1 MVNLT
6 PRAQQVLILAK
17 QEAER
22 FGHQFVG
29 TEHILSALLKVQQC
43 IAVSVLCSMNIDI
56 KQVQAKLEKQLANI
70 KASDSK
76 EGKTPSAVEL
86 TPRVQK
92 VLLLAAKEANVLQH
106 PYVGTEHI
114 LLGLLR
120 EEDSVAAQILIDC
133 GVNIANCRQALLA
146 ALDPNFVDDDDD
158 DDVQNVGIAKNVKQ
172 ARAENAKTPA
182 LRAFGRDLTAVARDG
197 GLDPIIGRDK
207 EIERVIQILCRR
219 TKNNPALVGEAGVGK
234 TAIVEGLAQA
244 IATGTVPPPLVDKRV
259 ISLDIALML
268 AGTKYRGQF
277 EERLKAVMDDIVR
290 AGNIILFLDELH
302 TIVGTGSSEGSMDAS
317 NILKPALSRGEVQCV
332 GATTL
337 DEYRKHIERDSALE
351 RRFQPVKVEP
361 PTIDETIQILN
372 GIKKNY
378 EKHHNVTYADD
389 AIEAAVK
396 LSARYIQDR
405 FLPDKAIDL
414 LDEAGAR
421 TRLNGMSRLPKL
433 DELNQKITDAGHGKE
448 QAIAEQRFEEAAKFR
463 DEERNLVSER
473 ETLLKKWQASSSNGK
488 TAVVG
493 TGSVLEVISSW
504 TGIPLMRLEKQE
516 SEKLLHLGETLRKSV
531 IGQDEAVDCVSRAI
545 RRSRADLKDPNRPI
559 GSFMFLGPTGVG
571 KTHLAKMLAEQIFG
585 NGDAVVQIDMSEYM
599 EKHTVSRIIG
609 SPPGY
614 IGHDEGGQLTEI
626 VRRKPY
632 AVVLFDE
639 IEKAHP
645 DVVQI
650 LLQVLEDGCLTD
662 SFGRKV
668 DFKNTILIMTSN
680 VGAEIMQRDMS
691 LGFGGGDDW
700 KYNFSKVREQ
710 IIDEAKK
717 AFKPEFINRLT
728 EMVVFKQLD
737 LDALKKI
744 VNIELRGIAKR
755 VSSRGIVLKFS
766 SRAKDFLIKK
776 GYDKKFGARPLKR
789 ALEKYVE
796 DPLADSVLKNELPR
810 DSIVSITANDE
821 VEDALVFKTH
831 SQAAK
836 SKAN

>member
-1 MVNLT
+1 MDPMVNLT

-29 TEHILSALLKVQQC
+29 TEHVLSALLKIQQC

-56 KQVQAKLEKQLANI
+56 KQVRSKLEQQLANI
-70 KASDSK
+70 KASEPKADK
-76 EGKTPSAVEL
+76 NPSTVEL

-120 EEDSVAAQILIDC
+120 EEDSIAAQILIDC
-133 GVNIANCRQALLA
+133 GANIANCRQALLA
-146 ALDPNFVDDDDD
+146 ALDPNFMDDGDDDD
-158 DDVQNVGIAKNVKQ
+158 DDVQSMGAAKNVKQ
-172 ARAENAKTPA
+172 TRAENAKTPA

-197 GLDPIIGRDK
+197 KLDPIIGRDK

-244 IATGTVPPPLVDKRV
+244 IATGTVPPPLLDKRV

-277 EERLKAVMDDIVR
+277 EERLKAVMDDIMR
-290 AGNIILFLDELH
+290 AGNIIIFLDELH

-361 PTIDETIQILN
+361 PTVDETIQILN

-433 DELNQKITDAGHGKE
+433 DELNKKITDAGRGKE
-448 QAIAEQRFEEAAKFR
+448 KAIEEQRFEEAAKLR
-463 DEERNLVSER
+463 DEERNLVNER
-473 ETLLKKWQASSSNGK
+473 ETLLKKWQVSSNGK
-488 TAVVG
+488 PAVVD
-493 TGSVLEVISSW
+493 TSS
-504 TGIPLMRLEKQE
+504 
-516 SEKLLHLGETLRKSV
+516 
-531 IGQDEAVDCVSRAI
+531 
-545 RRSRADLKDPNRPI
+545 
-559 GSFMFLGPTGVG
+559 
-571 KTHLAKMLAEQIFG
+571 
-585 NGDAVVQIDMSEYM
+585 
-599 EKHTVSRIIG
+599 
-609 SPPGY
+609 
-614 IGHDEGGQLTEI
+614 
-626 VRRKPY
+626 
-632 AVVLFDE
+632 
-639 IEKAHP
+639 
-645 DVVQI
+645 I
-650 LLQVLEDGCLTD
+650 L
-662 SFGRKV
+662 
-668 DFKNTILIMTSN
+668 
-680 VGAEIMQRDMS
+680 
-691 LGFGGGDDW
+691 
-700 KYNFSKVREQ
+700 
-710 IIDEAKK
+710 
-717 AFKPEFINRLT
+717 
-728 EMVVFKQLD
+728 
-737 LDALKKI
+737 
-744 VNIELRGIAKR
+744 
-755 VSSRGIVLKFS
+755 
-766 SRAKDFLIKK
+766 
-776 GYDKKFGARPLKR
+776 
-789 ALEKYVE
+789 
-796 DPLADSVLKNELPR
+796 
-810 DSIVSITANDE
+810 
-821 VEDALVFKTH
+821 
-831 SQAAK
+831 
-836 SKAN
+836 